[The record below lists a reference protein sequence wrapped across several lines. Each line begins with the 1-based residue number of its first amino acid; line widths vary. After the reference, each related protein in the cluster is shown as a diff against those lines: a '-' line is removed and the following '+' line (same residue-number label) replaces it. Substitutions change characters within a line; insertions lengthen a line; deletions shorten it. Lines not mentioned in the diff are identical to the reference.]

1 MKVVLWPHH
10 ALLEKTYDV
19 DASNKHWLEELI
31 ETMHKLIVDYSGIG
45 LAANQLGIKEKLF
58 VINCDGRKEY
68 FINPQIVKHSDDKVS
83 KVEGCLSYPGIE
95 VKTTRSSK
103 IIISWQDLEGN
114 TKEEEFSGL
123 KAICVQHE
131 MDHLNGNSI
140 IDFLS
145 PLKRKLTLEKFTK
158 LKKKFERRIKNVEK
172 RHIEESKPIESS

>member
-1 MKVVLWPHH
+1 MKIVYWPHH
-10 ALLEKTYDV
+10 ALLEPTYGV
-19 DASNKHWLEELI
+19 HLPNTHWLEELI
-31 ETMHKLIVDYSGIG
+31 ETMHKLTVDYKGIG
-45 LAANQLGIKEKLF
+45 LACNQLGIKEKLF
-58 VINCDGRKEY
+58 IINCEGRKEY
-68 FINPQIVKHSDDKVS
+68 FINPQIIKHSDDKVS

-103 IIISWQDLEGN
+103 VVVKWQDLEGT
-114 TKEEEFSGL
+114 TKEEEFSDL

-131 MDHLNGNSI
+131 IDHLNGNSI

-172 RHIEESKPIESS
+172 RHTEESKPVESS